1 MNKNSIQTSRRSF
14 MKKSAAIGAGAF
26 ILPRF
31 SIGTPGQSA
40 NSKVNIAMIGAGG
53 IASLAYQGS
62 KGENI
67 VALCDV
73 DSRALDRHKA
83 KDAPGAQ
90 TFKDFRVML
99 DKMVGFYFSL
109 MITTNYQF

>member
-1 MNKNSIQTSRRSF
+1 MNDKPINKNTIQTSRRSF

-90 TFKDFRVML
+90 RPRKKTSVNWSNQAERA
-99 DKMVGFYFSL
+99 
-109 MITTNYQF
+109 